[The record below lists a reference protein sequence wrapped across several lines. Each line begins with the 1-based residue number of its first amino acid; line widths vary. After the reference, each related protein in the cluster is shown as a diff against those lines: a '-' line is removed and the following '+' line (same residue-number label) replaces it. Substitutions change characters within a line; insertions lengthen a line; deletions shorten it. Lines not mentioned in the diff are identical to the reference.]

1 MANLVSN
8 IDGVLQIFDDGT
20 VNIVGGSLH
29 IDNTEVLNNNNNAL
43 FSDVRL
49 DTLDF
54 GDSSPTLSDNG
65 HYLRIQTTTGYT
77 DIGSANSTYSH
88 FYTDRS
94 KYYFNTEIHVD
105 SGEIR
110 SHDED
115 LNLRRVGS
123 STARIG
129 IGDGLT
135 QSHQDFGVTGDVT
148 ISGDL
153 TVSGTTTYINT
164 TTLNIGD
171 NIITLNADITNL
183 TAPTEDSGIEV
194 KRGSAS
200 TVSFVWDETDDK
212 WTAGAETIEAG
223 LFEGSIDGG
232 TF

>member
-105 SGEIR
+105 SGEIIEFL
-110 SHDED
+110 DE
-115 LNLRRVGS
+115 
-123 STARIG
+123 
-129 IGDGLT
+129 
-135 QSHQDFGVTGDVT
+135 
-148 ISGDL
+148 
-153 TVSGTTTYINT
+153 
-164 TTLNIGD
+164 
-171 NIITLNADITNL
+171 
-183 TAPTEDSGIEV
+183 E
-194 KRGSAS
+194 
-200 TVSFVWDETDDK
+200 
-212 WTAGAETIEAG
+212 IEALQTKIAKKLG
-223 LFEGSIDGG
+223 YQLVDHRMELFGKKISK
-232 TF
+232 